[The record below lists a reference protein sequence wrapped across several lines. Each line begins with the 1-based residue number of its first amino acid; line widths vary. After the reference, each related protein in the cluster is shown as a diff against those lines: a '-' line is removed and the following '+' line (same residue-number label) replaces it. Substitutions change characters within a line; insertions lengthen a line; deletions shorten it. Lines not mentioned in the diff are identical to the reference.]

1 MTALAYI
8 SDTEEIVK
16 AFWSNFQQDC
26 VAECKLWER
35 SPLPPTLSA
44 ENLAGEWTQAMN
56 DHQMKRIHCHP
67 VVSDVVSAPISLVP
81 TNNWLN
87 RI

>member
-44 ENLAGEWTQAMN
+44 ENLAGE
-56 DHQMKRIHCHP
+56 
-67 VVSDVVSAPISLVP
+67 
-81 TNNWLN
+81 
-87 RI
+87 